1 MHMTVFINC
10 RILAGFCSALKLG
23 KTCFVLLLNERS
35 IAATQGLDHS
45 LRQPPTI
52 NIPKFKWCQ

>member
-1 MHMTVFINC
+1 MTVFINF

-35 IAATQGLDHS
+35 IAGKQGLDHS
-45 LRQPPTI
+45 VRQPQPL
-52 NIPKFKWCQ
+52 NISKF

>member
-10 RILAGFCSALKLG
+10 RILAGFCAALKLR

-35 IAATQGLDHS
+35 IAGKQGLDHS
-45 LRQPPTI
+45 VRQPLTI
-52 NIPKFKWCQ
+52 NIPKF

>member
-35 IAATQGLDHS
+35 IAGKQGLDHS
-45 LRQPPTI
+45 VRQPLTI
-52 NIPKFKWCQ
+52 NILKF